1 MENYD
6 FCLRPRGRYLA
17 LLSLA
22 VSIAMFAF
30 SGIYL
35 PHEAF
40 AIERD
45 KKEVVVIIAVIVFFV
60 SISVWFIIK
69 YLGMFLEKIYVK
81 GDNITI
87 CVYRKRQYSL
97 SEITEARIEYISGG
111 NRPLECLTPYFNGKK
126 CWLFLEIGEHMHNYD
141 LWRKYL
147 QDAGVKITTEEDN
160 G

>member
-22 VSIAMFAF
+22 VSIAILIFM
-30 SGIYL
+30 GIYA

-45 KKEVVVIIAVIVFFV
+45 TVEVVVIIAVIVFFV
-60 SISVWFIIK
+60 SISLWFIIK

-81 GDNITI
+81 GDKITI
-87 CVYRKRQYSL
+87 CVYRKRQYSV
-97 SEITEARIEYISGG
+97 SEITEARIEYIGGG
-111 NRPLECLTPYFNGKK
+111 NRQLECLTPYFNGKN

-141 LWRKYL
+141 LWYKYI
-147 QDAGVKITTEEDN
+147 QDAGVKITSEEDN